1 MVLLFS
7 ICNDE
12 KFIIIYERIDYI
24 IYFFQVG
31 VTSRTVQS
39 EEETI
44 KCLKSGA
51 FNRTTASTNMN
62 DQSSRSHAIFTLY
75 IQQQRQSKPDNPFH
89 LEMEENGKEKL
100 NNGTP
105 EADLETLTAKFHFV
119 DLAGSERL
127 KRTGA
132 VGDRAKGT

>member
-1 MVLLFS
+1 
-7 ICNDE
+7 
-12 KFIIIYERIDYI
+12 
-24 IYFFQVG
+24 
-31 VTSRTVQS
+31 
-39 EEETI
+39 
-44 KCLKSGA
+44 
-51 FNRTTASTNMN
+51 MN

-75 IQQQRQSKPDNPFH
+75 IQQQRQSKADNPFH

-100 NNGTP
+100 NNGTTGG

-132 VGDRAKGT
+132 VGDRAKGKYSIKDLFCALSLDCICLINDITFDIFVASFRGNINKLWSSFIGKRYKVRYL